1 MGLRVIKSVSS
12 ILLICPLSLMGYVE
26 EKETQGEQVERV
38 VRDLQDEN
46 EDVRWNAVEVLRQMG
61 SLDTVT
67 VLMEALKDEN
77 EDVRWNA
84 VEALKEIGALD
95 AVPALIQ
102 VLKDQNEDVRWN
114 AVQALEKIGTP
125 EALKVVK
132 GYQS

>member
-1 MGLRVIKSVSS
+1 MGLRVIKSVSW

-38 VRDLQDEN
+38 VRDLQ
-46 EDVRWNAVEVLRQMG
+46 
-61 SLDTVT
+61 
-67 VLMEALKDEN
+67 DEN

>member
-1 MGLRVIKSVSS
+1 MGLRVIKSVSW

-46 EDVRWNAVEVLRQMG
+46 EDVRWNAVE
-61 SLDTVT
+61 
-67 VLMEALKDEN
+67 
-77 EDVRWNA
+77 
-84 VEALKEIGALD
+84 ALKEIGALD
-95 AVPALIQ
+95 ALPALIQ

>member
-1 MGLRVIKSVSS
+1 MDSVTAF
-12 ILLICPLSLMGYVE
+12 I
-26 EKETQGEQVERV
+26 QV
-38 VRDLQDEN
+38 
-46 EDVRWNAVEVLRQMG
+46 
-61 SLDTVT
+61 
-67 VLMEALKDEN
+67 LKDESD
-77 EDVRWNA
+77 DVRWNA

-95 AVPALIQ
+95 AVPALMQ